1 MSAPEIITTV
11 ALAREHDIV
20 LARQRARQLA
30 AILGFDRREQT
41 SIATAVSEISRNA
54 FDYGG
59 GGKVA
64 FAIARDV
71 APAEFVVTIID
82 DGPGIPD
89 IDAVLTGRYSS
100 PTGMGLGIVGTRRL
114 MDRFEIENLSGGGT
128 VATFAK
134 VLPAG
139 TDTRSMQPGAIGEAL
154 AKETFGGP
162 VGELQ
167 QQNQELLRALDE
179 VQGQQE
185 ELTRLNIELE
195 ETNRGVMALYSE
207 LDERA
212 QELRRANELK
222 TRFLAG
228 VGHELR
234 TPLSS
239 VVALADLLLERAD
252 GELTI
257 EQERQV
263 TYIRGAAMDQL
274 ALVNDLLDAAQIE
287 SGKVAI
293 RTGEFEVSE
302 LFAGLR
308 GTLRPLLR
316 ERPVVLHF
324 DHSLAGLRLVTDEG
338 KLTQI
343 LRNLIANAL
352 KFTEAGTVRVA
363 AELLDSDPDL
373 ISFTVTDTG
382 IGIAEEHQE
391 SVFEEFTQVESP
403 LQSGVRGTGLGL
415 PLARRLTGLLGGR
428 LDLESTPGVGSTLTV
443 VIPIVFP
450 AAAAADVLLTQSQPV
465 AAGCSILIVDDEPR
479 DRYLARQALL
489 ALTCEIEEA
498 ESVAA
503 ALAAI
508 GRRVPD
514 AIVLDLTMPVRGGMS
529 MLEELQEDP
538 RTRMIPIVVR
548 TGKELDAAEEEVLE
562 RYRIPVVFKQDEAFV
577 LAERVGM
584 VLERRAVAATD
595 RQT

>member
-1 MSAPEIITTV
+1 MRPRSPRSRATPSTT
-11 ALAREHDIV
+11 AAAAGPPSRRSRRCRRGSWSRERRRPWDP
-20 LARQRARQLA
+20 RPRRRAHGPLQLA
-30 AILGFDRREQT
+30 HRDG
-41 SIATAVSEISRNA
+41 
-54 FDYGG
+54 
-59 GGKVA
+59 
-64 FAIARDV
+64 ARDHRRTT
-71 APAEFVVTIID
+71 A
-82 DGPGIPD
+82 DG
-89 IDAVLTGRYSS
+89 
-100 PTGMGLGIVGTRRL
+100 
-114 MDRFEIENLSGGGT
+114 RFELENLAGQGT

-134 VLPAG
+134 AAAARTHLG
-139 TDTRSMQPGAIGEAL
+139 STRDRRVGEAL
-154 AKETFGGP
+154 AKETLGGP

-252 GELTI
+252 GELTL

-263 TYIRGAAMDQL
+263 STSAAPPWISSRSSTTCSTRPRSSP
-274 ALVNDLLDAAQIE
+274 AR
-287 SGKVAI
+287 STI
-293 RTGEFEVSE
+293 RTSEFEVSE

-316 ERPVVLHF
+316 ERPVVSSF

-352 KFTEAGTVRVA
+352 KFTEAGTVLVA

-415 PLARRLTGLLGGR
+415 PLARRLTGLLGGQPRSREHSRSRVDADGRDPDR
-428 LDLESTPGVGSTLTV
+428 LPGCGSRRRSV
-443 VIPIVFP
+443 DSI
-450 AAAAADVLLTQSQPV
+450 
-465 AAGCSILIVDDEPR
+465 AAGRGQLLDP
-479 DRYLARQALL
+479 DR
-489 ALTCEIEEA
+489 
-498 ESVAA
+498 
-503 ALAAI
+503 
-508 GRRVPD
+508 RR
-514 AIVLDLTMPVRGGMS
+514 
-529 MLEELQEDP
+529 
-538 RTRMIPIVVR
+538 
-548 TGKELDAAEEEVLE
+548 
-562 RYRIPVVFKQDEAFV
+562 
-577 LAERVGM
+577 
-584 VLERRAVAATD
+584 
-595 RQT
+595 